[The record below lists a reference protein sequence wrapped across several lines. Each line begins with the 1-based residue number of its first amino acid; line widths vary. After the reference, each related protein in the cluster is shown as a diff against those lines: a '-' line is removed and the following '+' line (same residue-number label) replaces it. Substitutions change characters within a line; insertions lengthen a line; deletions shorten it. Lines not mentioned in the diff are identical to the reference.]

1 MRFCSVCNVHT
12 FVEFL
17 YLSGMLYPYQFLFI
31 DLCLVTDTA
40 CTNGLKFNVHRIWYH
55 NYWYLKMKRVLQTL
69 SVLCFATP
77 NQYFQENRWK
87 FLPAILRPHLFFLI
101 LNSKIITNHPS
112 WSSSAT
118 PNHSYSA
125 WSHNSRSPCNSWAP
139 KQFGPTKWLQIAC
152 WKKNL
157 SGAPLCSTPPQKK
170 SVVCHFFVS
179 FKKTIITSSSFAR
192 RWPHPRPKQGL
203 PLPTNKIFLSDLPTF
218 LKNLPGW
225 FTWKIPPKDSLEKSH
240 LWGTKIQTFPFF
252 GAFKLVK
259 FALFPTHTF
268 FGGSSYQRPSASHLG
283 SPLKGCR
290 VIFHRSSHLKEST
303 NEIHINI
310 AELPIGSISQFVAG
324 FWGPNHL
331 VRIIWGK

>member
-139 KQFGPTKWLQIAC
+139 KQFGPTKWLQIAW

-157 SGAPLCSTPPQKK
+157 SGRCAQTPKK
-170 SVVCHFFVS
+170 KNFVFFAIFFIS

-192 RWPHPRPKQGL
+192 HWPHTRPKTRPSTSHQQ
-203 PLPTNKIFLSDLPTF
+203 NFLERSPYIPE
-218 LKNLPGW
+218 NLPGW
-225 FTWKIPPKDSLEKSH
+225 FTWKIPPKDSSRKIIK
-240 LWGTKIQTFPFF
+240 GTKIQTFPFL
-252 GAFKLVK
+252 GLSKRWK
-259 FALFPTHTF
+259 FSL
-268 FGGSSYQRPSASHLG
+268 
-283 SPLKGCR
+283 
-290 VIFHRSSHLKEST
+290 
-303 NEIHINI
+303 
-310 AELPIGSISQFVAG
+310 
-324 FWGPNHL
+324 
-331 VRIIWGK
+331 